1 MQKLKLGILK
11 ETRQPPDARVAFSP
25 IQCKELQARFPVDIQ
40 VQPSEYRIFSDKD
53 YRNQR
58 VQLVEDLSKNDILF
72 GVKEVQ
78 KDYLIAGKTYF
89 FFSHTI
95 KKQPNNRQLLQ
106 RVLELGIRLIDY
118 ECLVDKNESRLVA
131 FGRFAGIIGAYN
143 GLMMYG
149 LKHKLFNLER
159 AYKLISVFVIWEQCK
174 KLKLPPI
181 KIAITG
187 SGRVAQGAE
196 ETLRACQIPKVS
208 PYDFLHKKFPG
219 PVYTILG
226 SSDYH
231 VHKDGKPFD
240 RQEFHAFPERF
251 ISDFLKFAQV
261 TDLLL
266 ACAYWNPKAPL
277 LFERTDMLKPDFH
290 LKAIADVTCD
300 INGSIPSTKESSTI
314 LSPFYDYDPA
324 TDRIHPAFSSPTLVS
339 VMSVDNLPC
348 ELHRDAS
355 IDFGRQLIDKIIPE
369 LFSGDKNEILQR
381 ATIAMNGSLMP
392 SYQYLTD
399 YIKA

>member
-1 MQKLKLGILK
+1 MSKLRFGIVK

-25 IQCKELQARFPVDIQ
+25 IQCKELQTRFPVEIQ

-53 YRNQR
+53 YKEERIP
-58 VQLVEDLSKNDILF
+58 LVEDLSQNDILF

-78 KDYLIAGKTYF
+78 KEFLLSEKTYF

-95 KKQPNNRQLLQ
+95 KKQPNNRLMLK
-106 RVLELGIRLIDY
+106 RVLDLGIRLIDY

-131 FGRFAGIIGAYN
+131 FGRFAGVIGAYN
-143 GLMMYG
+143 GIMMYG
-149 LKHKLFNLER
+149 LKHKLFHLER
-159 AYKLISVFVIWEQCK
+159 AYKLISVFVIWEQCNR
-174 KLKLPPI
+174 LKLPPI

-187 SGRVAQGAE
+187 SGRVAAGAE
-196 ETLRACQIPKVS
+196 ETLQACQIRKVS
-208 PYDFLHKKFPG
+208 PKEFLERKFDG
-219 PVYTILG
+219 PVYTVLG

-231 VHKDGKPFD
+231 IHKECKTFD
-240 RQEFHAFPERF
+240 RQEFHSNPERYN
-251 ISDFLKFAQV
+251 SDFMKYAQV

-277 LFERTDMLKPDFH
+277 LFELKDMLRPDFY

-314 LSPFYDYDPA
+314 LSPFYDYDPL
-324 TDRIHPAFSSPTLVS
+324 TDQILPAFSQQDSIS
-339 VMSVDNLPC
+339 VMAVDNLPC

-369 LFSGDKNEILQR
+369 LFSGDKKGIIDR
-381 ATIAMNGSLMP
+381 ATIAINGALTP
-392 SYQYLTD
+392 RYQYLTD
-399 YIKA
+399 YINA

>member
-1 MQKLKLGILK
+1 MQKLKLGIVK
-11 ETRQPPDARVAFSP
+11 ETRLPPDARVAFSP
-25 IQCKELQARFPVDIQ
+25 IQCKELLTKFPVEIQ

-53 YRNQR
+53 YKNQR
-58 VQLVEDLSKNDILF
+58 INLVQDLSKNDILF

-78 KDYLIAGKTYF
+78 KEYLIAEKTYF

-95 KKQPNNRQLLQ
+95 KKQPSNKQLLQ
-106 RVLELGIRLIDY
+106 RVLDLGIRLIDY

-131 FGRFAGIIGAYN
+131 FGRFAGVIGAYN

-159 AYKLISVFVIWEQCK
+159 AYKLISVFVIWEQCE

-196 ETLRACQIPKVS
+196 ETLQACRIRKVNPK
-208 PYDFLHKKFPG
+208 DFLEKKFNE
-219 PVYTILG
+219 PVYTVLV

-231 VHKDGKPFD
+231 IHKDGKPFD
-240 RQEFHAFPERF
+240 RNEFHSFPERYY
-251 ISDFLKFAQV
+251 SDFLKFAQV

-277 LFERTDMLKPDFH
+277 LFDQKDMVRPDFH

-314 LSPFYDYDPA
+314 LNPFYDFDPK
-324 TDRIHPAFSSPTLVS
+324 TDAILPAFSSPNSIS
-339 VMSVDNLPC
+339 VMAVDNLPC

-381 ATIAMNGSLMP
+381 ATIAQNGSLMP
-392 SYQYLTD
+392 RYQYLTD